1 MQDTLIRKDIREREA
16 IDANKYNILYVDD
29 EDINLRLF
37 KVTFKRHFNVITASN
52 GSEALELLK
61 QHDIKLILTDQQMP
75 GMLGTELLEKTISEF
90 PDIIRIIVTGF
101 ADISAIA
108 KAVNKCGIYKY
119 ITKPWDNGELK
130 ITMDKALESYELKND
145 KNNLIK
151 ELENVNASLEQKVA
165 ERTKALTEANE
176 RLMSGLIYAET
187 IQQAILPKRDNFI
200 EKFEDA
206 FIIFKPKEHVS
217 GDFIWHATVPSANG
231 DIEVVAAIDCVG
243 HGVAGALLTMIGE
256 SLLQKI
262 VNEKGTFQPKEI
274 LEQMNEGLHRS
285 LAHTANKGYETM
297 DGSILTVDKTQNI
310 VYFAGASQN
319 LIYFTGGEL
328 QVVKGSRLHIG
339 GENMQ
344 DLEFTQQEIKLDEVD
359 SLYIQS
365 DGYRDQLSEKGKIG
379 IKRTKEL
386 LSRIQ
391 DRSMSE
397 QGLILDKFF
406 TQWMGEEEQTDDVTL
421 LGLKI

>member
-1 MQDTLIRKDIREREA
+1 MQDTLIRKPTRDRNA
-16 IDANKYNILYVDD
+16 TTPHKYNILYVDE

-37 KVTFKRHFNVITASN
+37 SVTFKRHFNVITASN
-52 GSEALELLK
+52 GTEALDLLK
-61 QHDIKLILTDQQMP
+61 ENDIKLILTDQQMP

-151 ELENVNASLEQKVA
+151 ELEDVNASLEQKVA
-165 ERTKALTEANE
+165 ERTRALTEANE
-176 RLMSGLIYAET
+176 RLMSGILYAET
-187 IQQAILPKRDNFI
+187 IQQAILPKRDNFV
-200 EKFEDA
+200 EQFQDA

-217 GDFIWHATVPSANG
+217 GDFIWHATLKTG
-231 DIEVVAAIDCVG
+231 DKEIEVIAAIDCVG

-262 VNEKGTFQPKEI
+262 VNEKGTYLPGEI
-274 LEQMNEGLHRS
+274 LQQMNDGLHRS
-285 LAHTANKGYETM
+285 LAHSANKGYETM
-297 DGSILTVDKTQNI
+297 DGSILTVDRAAG
-310 VYFAGASQN
+310 VAYFAGASQN
-319 LIYFTGGEL
+319 LIYFKDGNLE
-328 QVVKGSRLHIG
+328 VIKGSRLHIG
-339 GENMQ
+339 GENLQ
-344 DLEFTQQEIKLDEVD
+344 NLSFEQHEIPLADIE
-359 SLYIQS
+359 SLYMQS

-386 LSRIQ
+386 LTRVQ
-391 DRSMSE
+391 DRNMTD
-397 QGLILDKFF
+397 QGLILEKFYA
-406 TQWMGEEEQTDDVTL
+406 QWKGEEEQTDDVTF